1 MSAYEGRQFKTMM
14 PTYVDHACPES
25 GPFSSAD
32 PSTPGVAG
40 GAAVASVVL
49 ARAGTS
55 PVVLAPGHA
64 LEVRN

>member
-1 MSAYEGRQFKTMM
+1 MMSACF
-14 PTYVDHACPES
+14 DDACPES

-55 PVVLAPGHA
+55 PVVLAPGYA
-64 LEVRN
+64 LEVKN